1 MHVRSRSTRRWW
13 GVGTLLLALL
23 ALLSAARCVLT
34 MIYLGFEFRA
44 ELNPIRT
51 PASYYVF
58 IEGGSAPFTS
68 AAVALAVAALAV
80 LVGMTWAG
88 AHVSGRPSVL
98 FGVWS
103 LCLVLAAMFP
113 TDNSPDITSFSGWVH
128 QFAGA
133 GILLLLSFAGL
144 AAAPRLAESPG
155 WEPVVGIVRVLSI
168 CAGVLTAMYLVFR
181 VVEFAPDLFA
191 AIGIVDVGGALQR
204 ASMGFQI
211 GVVVALAWHLMR
223 VSWQSLRTVAP
234 EPAHAG
240 ETPAIRLG
248 EPPATC

>member
-1 MHVRSRSTRRWW
+1 MQARSRSARRWW
-13 GVGTLLLALL
+13 GVGTLLLAVL
-23 ALLSAARCVLT
+23 ALLSAARCVIT

-58 IEGGSAPFTS
+58 VEGGSAPFTS

-88 AHVSGRPSVL
+88 VHLSGRPTVL

-113 TDNSPDITSFSGWVH
+113 TDNSADITSFSGWVH

-144 AAAPRLAESPG
+144 AAAPRLAESPS
-155 WEPVVGIVRVLSI
+155 WAPVVGIVRLLSI
-168 CAGVLTAMYLVFR
+168 GAGVLTAMYLAFR
-181 VVEFAPDLFA
+181 IVQFAPAVFA
-191 AIGIVDVGGALQR
+191 VIGIVDVGGALQR

-211 GVVVALAWHLMR
+211 GVVMALAWHLMLL
-223 VSWQSLRTVAP
+223 SWQSLRAVAP

-240 ETPAIRLG
+240 DTAAIRLS